1 MNSCK
6 SVLLLARI
14 PLILT
19 MEYKFQLE
27 VLPMERFGGKQ
38 NC

>member
-1 MNSCK
+1 MNYCK

-19 MEYKFQLE
+19 MECKFQLE
-27 VLPMERFGGKQ
+27 VPPMEHFGGKQ